1 MYVVQAFEEPINEPS
16 VSISSRGALVSND
29 FLETRRSAIRE
40 DTISESM
47 HPQVH
52 SNLRKHFAS
61 SACRVQLRTMS
72 TLHKA
77 DFIHDEYGP
86 AEILEVVH
94 VRPQCA
100 SVIFVKPT
108 PRGDEATSCLALLG
122 MRWLSRSEIMS
133 ESHRRNLCLDVLEA
147 HDRQQPTHQAATYAT

>member
-1 MYVVQAFEEPINEPS
+1 MA
-16 VSISSRGALVSND
+16 
-29 FLETRRSAIRE
+29 
-40 DTISESM
+40 
-47 HPQVH
+47 
-52 SNLRKHFAS
+52 
-61 SACRVQLRTMS
+61 

-77 DFIHDEYGP
+77 HSIHDEYGP
-86 AEILEVVH
+86 AKILEVEH

-108 PRGDEATSCLALLG
+108 PRRNEATSCLALLG

-133 ESHRRNLCLDVLEA
+133 ESHRRNLCLDVPDA